1 MRRYSLSV
9 FAAVFGGG
17 ATGWLC
23 AFVIFFFLGRR
34 LPNVPRQILP
44 RRER

>member
-9 FAAVFGGG
+9 FSAFFDGG
-17 ATGWLC
+17 ATGWPV
-23 AFVIFFFLGRR
+23 AFTIFFFFGRR